1 MKNDSPRPSSRLPIL
16 LAVAALLPLIPLLV
30 WDLFPGIFPA
40 HAHDLLGTLPLF
52 LVGLVYLIH
61 QLIQRVRMAGM
72 IRAIILAV
80 AFFFWAANQLWPL
93 SPLATLW
100 NDLAI
105 ALFVLDVALTI
116 FGWPEQEA
124 CECTENGAESSQ
136 NLLSADF
143 CGD

>member
-1 MKNDSPRPSSRLPIL
+1 MKNDSPRPSSRLPLL
-16 LAVAALLPLIPLLV
+16 LAVAALVPLIPLLV
-30 WDLFPGIFPA
+30 WDARPGLFPA
-40 HAHDLLGTLPLF
+40 NAHDVLGTLPLL
-52 LVGLVYLIH
+52 LVGLIYLIH
-61 QLIQRVRMAGM
+61 QAIRRVSLVDMV
-72 IRAIILAV
+72 RAVILAV

-93 SPLATLW
+93 SAQATLW

-116 FGWPEQEA
+116 FGWPEQET
-124 CECTENGAESSQ
+124 CDCTENGAESSQ